1 MVSHLSE
8 GNDYGNKRRNYCHY
22 SMMMTPTPNNKPAMT
37 MTTMKKVGKKRK
49 RQEDVRGFL
58 FVIVLSAV
66 VVLMSIIMSIIT
78 TTSSSQSQS
87 QSQSTCSPLVGCFN
101 NNNNNNNNNFV
112 VNAFV
117 TTTMSKSKSNRHQRE
132 RIRKTGIFD
141 DSNRLSSSS
150 RRKESSSQL
159 EMVLP
164 HFGNFEFI
172 GSANAATTMTN
183 ILPFKGIANQFQSTN
198 NVPVVLQLKDYA
210 PQATNLFNNMK
221 LPASIV
227 TAGMISLGF
236 ATSFPELPRDT
247 VERVYSPELRERC
260 EGLKRLHIVVALV
273 AVTSELIVVLFAAVE
288 VNQLTER
295 LYEPALSVWDLI
307 QRDCDLAW
315 SAVNS
320 HFVLGII
327 GFVTMLA
334 IRAYVM
340 LIASSASN
348 ELMTASLTGITASL
362 CLMISIVNRGV
373 ESGGGTTDARYG
385 STILDLFVHY
395 AELLFKSA
403 INVNDPGPLQFS
415 AICLQ
420 AISFFF
426 LLNVLLLDNGKMDY
440 NYCDDDSCSIDN
452 MLLIENNENSNENE
466 TNTSNDDEDVNYLNS
481 LTRINGNSTTTTT
494 TIDIEDEDSDGEEF
508 VDDRT
513 TVYKVVEKEVVVED
527 LVEVKGEEGIEDNED
542 YNDDHATD
550 DKLTENEIKVQKI
563 VLKLKEEAE
572 RRKNDPSIEL
582 LEEEERRRKD
592 DNDCSSVGF
601 L

>member
-1 MVSHLSE
+1 MFRVVVATASLIGIAALSISII
-8 GNDYGNKRRNYCHY
+8 GYDPSLIIGCDDRSFNSNK
-22 SMMMTPTPNNKPAMT
+22 NN
-37 MTTMKKVGKKRK
+37 
-49 RQEDVRGFL
+49 L
-58 FVIVLSAV
+58 FVVD
-66 VVLMSIIMSIIT
+66 
-78 TTSSSQSQS
+78 
-87 QSQSTCSPLVGCFN
+87 
-101 NNNNNNNNNFV
+101 
-112 VNAFV
+112 AFV
-117 TTTMSKSKSNRHQRE
+117 TTTSKSKLKSNRRQRE
-132 RIRKTGIFD
+132 RIRRRRGNF
-141 DSNRLSSSS
+141 SNQLSSSSLS

-172 GSANAATTMTN
+172 ESANAATTMTN
-183 ILPFKGIANQFQSTN
+183 ILPFKGIANQFQGSTN

-452 MLLIENNENSNENE
+452 MLLIENNENDNENE
-466 TNTSNDDEDVNYLNS
+466 TNTKDDTNDEDIKYLNS

-494 TIDIEDEDSDGEEF
+494 AAAAIDIEDEDSDGEEF

-513 TVYKVVEKEVVVED
+513 TVYKAVVEEEVKLVDNV
-527 LVEVKGEEGIEDNED
+527 VEVKAEEEENED
-542 YNDDHATD
+542 IDNDNHNNNHEDYEE
-550 DKLTENEIKVQKI
+550 LTENEIKVQKI
-563 VLKLKEEAE
+563 ILKLKDEAE

-592 DNDCSSVGF
+592 DNDSSSIF
-601 L
+601 S

>member
-1 MVSHLSE
+1 
-8 GNDYGNKRRNYCHY
+8 
-22 SMMMTPTPNNKPAMT
+22 
-37 MTTMKKVGKKRK
+37 
-49 RQEDVRGFL
+49 
-58 FVIVLSAV
+58 
-66 VVLMSIIMSIIT
+66 
-78 TTSSSQSQS
+78 
-87 QSQSTCSPLVGCFN
+87 
-101 NNNNNNNNNFV
+101 
-112 VNAFV
+112 
-117 TTTMSKSKSNRHQRE
+117 
-132 RIRKTGIFD
+132 
-141 DSNRLSSSS
+141 
-150 RRKESSSQL
+150 
-159 EMVLP
+159 
-164 HFGNFEFI
+164 
-172 GSANAATTMTN
+172 
-183 ILPFKGIANQFQSTN
+183 
-198 NVPVVLQLKDYA
+198 
-210 PQATNLFNNMK
+210 
-221 LPASIV
+221 
-227 TAGMISLGF
+227 
-236 ATSFPELPRDT
+236 
-247 VERVYSPELRERC
+247 
-260 EGLKRLHIVVALV
+260 
-273 AVTSELIVVLFAAVE
+273 
-288 VNQLTER
+288 
-295 LYEPALSVWDLI
+295 
-307 QRDCDLAW
+307 
-315 SAVNS
+315 
-320 HFVLGII
+320 
-327 GFVTMLA
+327 
-334 IRAYVM
+334 M

-452 MLLIENNENSNENE
+452 MLLIENNENDTNE
-466 TNTSNDDEDVNYLNS
+466 TNTKDDTNDEDIKYLNS

-494 TIDIEDEDSDGEEF
+494 AAAIDIEDEDSEGEEF

-513 TVYKVVEKEVVVED
+513 TVYKAVVEEEEVVDNV
-527 LVEVKGEEGIEDNED
+527 VVRVKGEEGIEDNED